1 MADETGKEQTKNTWP
16 LVKFAFSVKIGSTE
30 GLFEEVTGLN
40 AETQLIEYRAGNSKV
55 FSTVK
60 MPGIK
65 KYSNITLKKGIFKD
79 DKAMWT
85 LYDAVK
91 NNTFERKTLVI
102 SLLDE
107 EQKVAMSWNVLNA
120 FPVKMTVSDMKS
132 DANEG
137 AIESIELAHEGL
149 DIAK

>member
-1 MADETGKEQTKNTWP
+1 
-16 LVKFAFSVKIGSTE
+16 
-30 GLFEEVTGLN
+30 
-40 AETQLIEYRAGNSKV
+40 
-55 FSTVK
+55 
-60 MPGIK
+60 
-65 KYSNITLKKGIFKD
+65 
-79 DKAMWT
+79 MWT

-91 NNTFERKTLVI
+91 NNTFERETLVI

-120 FPVKMTVSDMKS
+120 FPVKMTVADMKS
-132 DANEG
+132 DANEV